1 MSDTEHIPQPNLPR
15 VAVANGGWSPTRLA
29 VRGLLEGN
37 APALVGLYEAAVQM
51 LHDERFPARRHLIAH
66 CVREIANSLPF
77 FFDGAIVGHVEYR
90 PLIQRIVE
98 PWAEAGLPIGTEAAP
113 VTVGEAEAIGA
124 GSSIMVPGP
133 IVRQIGKMLEAHTA
147 VSGRR
152 RQNAAVLFQA
162 LSPDTE
168 GDAYHLM
175 PTIDL
180 WLETC
185 DWFQRRVHH
194 NRRPEEPADNVLH
207 GEFIANFERFGGLL
221 HQMTEPFLNIVNIL
235 DEELDKANS

>member
-1 MSDTEHIPQPNLPR
+1 MSDTEQIPQPDLAQ
-15 VAVANGGWSPTRLA
+15 VAGANGGWSPTRLA
-29 VRGLLEGN
+29 VRGLLERN

-51 LHDERFPARRHLIAH
+51 LRDDRFPARRHLIAH

-77 FFDGAIVGHVEYR
+77 FFNGAVAGHVEYQT
-90 PLIQRIVE
+90 LIQPIAG
-98 PWAEAGLPIGTEAAP
+98 PWAEAGLPIGTQAAP
-113 VTVGEAEAIGA
+113 VAVGEGEAVIA
-124 GSSIMVPGP
+124 SSAITVPVP
-133 IVRQIGKMLEAHTA
+133 IVRQIGKVLEAHTA

-175 PTIDL
+175 PTINL

-185 DWFQRRVHH
+185 DWFQRRAHY
-194 NRRPEEPADNVLH
+194 NRRPEEPVDNALDE
-207 GEFIANFERFGGLL
+207 EFITTFERFEGLL
-221 HQMTEPFLNIVNIL
+221 HQMNQPFLNIVNSL
-235 DEELDKANS
+235 DEELDQANS